1 ARPLDVRQF
10 VPFGHPS
17 RSESEPSEHNES
29 TPNRVENPECRLDL
43 DRPPAENPG
52 RTLAIVLAVGL
63 TIIALFFIGFRYSE
77 RDQGALIV
85 PGTVQGSK

>member
-1 ARPLDVRQF
+1 MPIPFNVGPGERYTCLGTLPAFARLIWEAN
-10 VPFGHPS
+10 HM
-17 RSESEPSEHNES
+17 
-29 TPNRVENPECRLDL
+29 L

-63 TIIALFFIGFRYSE
+63 IIIALFFIGFRYSE